1 LRVLVCDPIA
11 EEGIRILEETGLKVD
26 LKPEISKEELA
37 RIIKDYDALIVR
49 GRTKVTRELME
60 RAVNLK
66 VIGRA
71 GSGLDNIDVEAAEEM
86 GITVVN
92 TPEAVAD
99 SVAELTIGL
108 MLSLARMIPQA
119 DRSMKEGKWL
129 KKKLK
134 GRLLRGKTLGLIGL
148 GNIGLRVARIAKAMG
163 MKILITKRTP
173 PPKEVLRELEAEFL
187 TLPELLKRS
196 DIVTLHV
203 PLTDETYKMIGV
215 EEFRLMKPGALL
227 INTSRGAVL
236 DHEALIDALNSGRLG
251 GAALDVYES
260 EPPCDVRLMKLQNV
274 VCTPHIGA
282 QTEEAQRMASTLIAK
297 KVVECLNRKSQMGFS
312 RGKD

>member
-1 LRVLVCDPIA
+1 MRVLVCEPIA
-11 EEGIRILEETGLKVD
+11 EEGVKILEENGFKVD
-26 LKPEISKEELA
+26 LKLEISKEELA
-37 RIIKDYDALIVR
+37 RIIEDYDALIVR

-71 GSGLDNIDVEAAEEM
+71 GSGLDNIDVKAAEEM
-86 GITVVN
+86 GITVIN

-108 MLSLARMIPQA
+108 MLSLVRMIPYA

-129 KKKLK
+129 KRKLK
-134 GRLLRGKTLGLIGL
+134 GRLLKGKTLGLIGL
-148 GNIGLRVARIAKAMG
+148 GNVGLRVARIAKAMG
-163 MKILITKRTP
+163 MKILVTKRTP
-173 PPKEVLRELEAEFL
+173 PPREILRELDAEFL

-215 EEFRLMKPGALL
+215 EELRLMKPGALL
-227 INTSRGAVL
+227 INTSRGAIL
-236 DHEALIDALNSGRLG
+236 DHEALMDALESGRLG

-260 EPPCDVRLMKLQNV
+260 EPPCDVRLMKLRNV

-282 QTEEAQRMASTLIAK
+282 QTEEAQCIASILIAK
-297 KVVECLNRKSQMGFS
+297 KVIECLSRKPG
-312 RGKD
+312 

>member
-1 LRVLVCDPIA
+1 MRVLVCEPIA
-11 EEGIRILEETGLKVD
+11 EEGVKILEENGFKVD
-26 LKPEISKEELA
+26 LKLEISKEELA
-37 RIIKDYDALIVR
+37 RIIEDYDALIVR

-71 GSGLDNIDVEAAEEM
+71 GSGLDNIDVKAAEEM
-86 GITVVN
+86 GITVIN

-108 MLSLARMIPQA
+108 MLSLVRMIPYA

-129 KKKLK
+129 KRKLK
-134 GRLLRGKTLGLIGL
+134 GRLLKGKTLGLIGL
-148 GNIGLRVARIAKAMG
+148 GNVGLRVARIAKAMG
-163 MKILITKRTP
+163 MKILVTKRTP
-173 PPKEVLRELEAEFL
+173 PPREILRELDAEFL

-215 EEFRLMKPGALL
+215 EELRLMKPGALL
-227 INTSRGAVL
+227 INTSRGAIL
-236 DHEALIDALNSGRLG
+236 DHEALMDALESGRLG

-260 EPPCDVRLMKLQNV
+260 EPPCDVRLMKLRNV

-282 QTEEAQRMASTLIAK
+282 QTEEARCIASILIAK
-297 KVVECLNRKSQMGFS
+297 KIVECLSRKSG
-312 RGKD
+312 